1 MSSSNDTQPD
11 PLGDDDPVAQAL
23 RPQPRQLRRLPALVR
38 SGVVIAWRAAPREL
52 IINAILQAISAGAVA
67 GQLLATQ
74 QLLTALIA
82 LGDDPQFMD
91 VVPWLALLSGLT
103 AVASFANL
111 VRIERQSLL
120 GELVGLHTI
129 DQVLDVATSVELVSF
144 DSSEFHNR
152 LMRAQVNASVRPIQ
166 MANGILGIASALIT
180 IAAISVALLIIEP
193 LLVLALLVAYGPAWA
208 LNARASKVSY
218 SFSVEQTE
226 RDRQRTYLS
235 IILARRA
242 EASELRAYNTGGFLR
257 RRHDALYG
265 ERLNAL
271 RDIVRRRT
279 RLGLVGA
286 LITSLLN
293 AGALA
298 LLVWFIISGRLDIAA
313 AGAAAG
319 AMLIFAQRL
328 SSLASSTGALYESA
342 LFIEDFTSFVDLHPA
357 PATHLDPAPPSF
369 DTIQLRDVTFRYPNA
384 NRAALSDVS
393 IDIRRGQVVALVGE
407 NGSGKTT
414 LAKVLGGLYR
424 PEEGSISWDDRN
436 IADIDPSSLRDR
448 VAVIFQDFVKYHFS
462 AHDNIAL
469 GRVERFGD
477 AAGMLAA
484 AQRAAADEFLASL
497 PRGYDTVLGAEY
509 AESSDLSIGQW
520 QRVAL
525 ARAFFRDA
533 PLLILDEPTA
543 ALDARS
549 EAALFEHIRD
559 LYHGRTVI
567 LISHRLSSVR
577 SADQIFVLDHGRL
590 IESGTHDELMRANGN
605 YAEMFTLQAESYVDS
620 SDESPSVSPENVT
633 NRRPST

>member
-1 MSSSNDTQPD
+1 MSSPSDTPASA
-11 PLGDDDPVAQAL
+11 GSTDDPISQAL
-23 RPQPRQLRRLPALVR
+23 QPQPRQLRRLPTLVR
-38 SGVVIAWRAAPREL
+38 AGVVIAWRAAPREL
-52 IINAILQAISAGAVA
+52 IINAALQAVAAGAVA

-74 QLLTALIA
+74 GLLNALIE
-82 LGDDPQFMD
+82 LGDDQRFMD

-103 AVASFANL
+103 AIASFANL
-111 VRIERQSLL
+111 VRIERQGLL

-129 DQVLDVATSVELVSF
+129 DQVLDVATSVELVAF

-152 LMRAQVNASVRPIQ
+152 LTRAQINASVRPIQ

-193 LLVLALLVAYGPAWA
+193 FLLFALLLAYGPAWA
-208 LNARASKVSY
+208 LNARASRVSY
-218 SFSVEQTE
+218 SFSVAQTE
-226 RDRQRTYLS
+226 RDRQRNYLS
-235 IILARRA
+235 IVLARRA
-242 EASELRAYNTGGFLR
+242 EAPELRAYNIGSFLR

-265 ERLNAL
+265 ERLQAL

-279 RLGLVGA
+279 RLGLFGA

-298 LLVWFIISGRLDIAA
+298 MLVWFIVSGRLDIAA

-342 LFIEDFTSFVDLHPA
+342 LFIEDFTTFVDLQPA
-357 PATHLDPAPPSF
+357 PATALEPAPASF
-369 DTIQLRDVTFRYPNA
+369 EQIVLRDVSFQYPNA
-384 NRAALSDVS
+384 DRAALSDVTL
-393 IDIRRGQVVALVGE
+393 DIRRGQVIALVGE

-414 LAKVLGGLYR
+414 LAKILAGLYH
-424 PEEGSISWDDRN
+424 PAHGSISWDDRD
-436 IADIDPSSLRDR
+436 IAEIDPSSLRDR

-462 AHDNIAL
+462 AHDNIGL
-469 GRVERFGD
+469 GRVERFDD
-477 AAGMLAA
+477 AAGILAA

-497 PRGYDTVLGAEY
+497 PRGFETVLGSEY
-509 AESSDLSIGQW
+509 AGSSDLSIGQW

-549 EAALFEHIRD
+549 EAALFEHIKE
-559 LYHGRTVI
+559 LYKGRTVI
-567 LISHRLSSVR
+567 LISHRLSGVR
-577 SADQIFVLDHGRL
+577 SADQIFVLDHGRV
-590 IESGTHDELMRANGN
+590 IESGTHDELMGTEGA
-605 YAEMFTLQAESYVDS
+605 YAEMFTLQADSYVDAPTLMA
-620 SDESPSVSPENVT
+620 DESIT
-633 NRRPST
+633 NHRPST